1 MKFGANVWMWVSPFT
16 VDRIDLVDHVADLG
30 YDWIEIGIEAID
42 QTDWDKVGA
51 AIRNRGLGVSVC
63 AAMGPDRDLTLDDPS
78 INKSGIDYIG
88 HCVDVV
94 KRLGGDLI
102 VGPMYASVG
111 RTWQSTADQRK
122 VELDRS
128 SKNLQEAAKRAA
140 DQGVT
145 LALEALNRFE
155 TSFINT
161 TEQMLEL
168 HRMID
173 RPNVK
178 IMADTFHM
186 NIEEKKPAEAIEA
199 IGDLLVHMHSNE
211 NDRGT
216 PGTGHV
222 DWEGVA
228 KAVKKIGFNGPL
240 VIESFSTEVKS
251 IAKAAA
257 IWRPPAPSSDELAR
271 EGLAFLKKLM
281 A

>member
-16 VDRIDLVDHVADLG
+16 VDQIELVDRVADFG
-30 YDWIEIGIEAID
+30 YDWIEIGIEAIE
-42 QTDWDKVGA
+42 QTDWERVGA
-51 AIRNRGLGVSVC
+51 AIKNRGLGVSVC
-63 AAMGPDRDLTLDDPS
+63 AAMSPDRDLTLDDPTANKGGIEY
-78 INKSGIDYIG
+78 IN

-94 KRLGGDLI
+94 KKLGGDLI
-102 VGPMYASVG
+102 VGPMYAAVG
-111 RTWQSTADQRK
+111 RTWQSTDDQRK
-122 VELDRS
+122 IELERA
-128 SKNLQEAAKRAA
+128 SKNLREASRYAG

-168 HRMID
+168 HSMID

-186 NIEEKKPAEAIEA
+186 NIEEKKVGEAIEA
-199 IGDLLVHMHSNE
+199 IGGNLVHMHSNE

-228 KAVKKIGFNGPL
+228 RAVKKIGFEGPF
-240 VIESFSTEVKS
+240 VIESFSTEIKS

-271 EGLAFLKKLM
+271 EGLAFLKNLL

>member
-42 QTDWDKVGA
+42 QTDWNKVGA

-78 INKSGIDYIG
+78 INKSGIEYIG

-122 VELDRS
+122 VELDRC

-161 TEQMLEL
+161 TGQMLEL